1 MHAVHNSSHGLVGD
15 LLDFG
20 YEKMRG
26 QTNIVTLAYKQLKKA
41 LDAGNH
47 VVIVAHSEENV
58 IARNA
63 YMLLTPEER
72 KKVEVHGLAVTE
84 IHNDTILNGAQ
95 NYISKNDWVA
105 IMGNPIKCIKASKE
119 EASHVQFLEPH
130 SRSILKEHSFM
141 GETNQKALKKS
152 CDDIIKRY
160 GLNDE

>member
-1 MHAVHNSSHGLVGD
+1 MHAVHNSSHGFLGD
-15 LLDFG
+15 VIDFG
-20 YEKMRG
+20 YEKMGG
-26 QTNIVTLAYKQLKKA
+26 QTNIVNLAYKQLKKA
-41 LDAGNH
+41 LDAGKH
-47 VVIVAHSEENV
+47 VVIVAHSEGNV

-84 IHNDTILNGAQ
+84 IHSRKELGDAR

-105 IMGNPIKCIKASKE
+105 IMANPGNCIKAAIEGS
-119 EASHVQFLEPH
+119 SHVQFLEPH

-152 CDDIIKRY
+152 CDDIVKRY
-160 GLNDE
+160 GLKDE